1 MLWVVL
7 YSIAWVYIGVKY
19 LVPLHNKWEEKVEP
33 VIQSLVGLVGLW
45 IVNGI
50 MIILLL
56 FVWFMPVMW
65 IIERF

>member
-1 MLWVVL
+1 MLLAVL
-7 YSIAWVYIGVKY
+7 YLIAWVYIATKY
-19 LVPLHNKWEEKVEP
+19 LVPLHNKWEEKVES

>member
-7 YSIAWVYIGVKY
+7 YSIAWVYIAVKY

-33 VIQSLVGLVGLW
+33 VIQSLVGLLGLW
-45 IVNGI
+45 VVNGI

-56 FVWFMPVMW
+56 FIWVMPVLW